1 MKDSTG
7 IQRALEDLLERYHA
21 AGYYPSAAAV
31 IFTGKE
37 TLAAAHVGD
46 AEMGSLFDVASL
58 TKIATATQILQ
69 LIDEDLLELDQELL
83 SCFDEL
89 SSDIWFSKRFSGIT
103 IRHLLT
109 HTSTLPAWYPFYI
122 WRGQDFWT
130 ALKSALI
137 NQLPASGVVYSDIN
151 FILLGKLI
159 ERIRT
164 MPLKDC
170 LERFIVSPMGIHGEM
185 MYQPDQDDAR
195 IIPSCCDNAIE
206 ERMCAERGL
215 QFDGWRPKQTPV
227 KGTVNDGNCHYY
239 FGDVSGHAGIFSTVG
254 AYQKLCQ
261 TYMAS
266 DQPLFIG
273 AQQEQAISPGRGLGF
288 ETGPVY
294 PHGCGHN
301 GFTGTSIY
309 ISREHDIGAVAF
321 TNRLYYPSPSGKNV
335 GEFRRALHELAYSSR
350 YMM

>member
-1 MKDSTG
+1 MKESTG
-7 IQRALEDLLERYHA
+7 IQRALEDLLERYHG
-21 AGYYPSAAAV
+21 AGYFPSAAAV
-31 IFTGKE
+31 IFTGRE
-37 TLAAAHVGD
+37 TLAAARVGD
-46 AEMGSLFDVASL
+46 SEMGSLFDVASL
-58 TKIATATQILQ
+58 TKIATTTQILQ
-69 LIDEDLLELDQELL
+69 LIDEGRIGLDQELL
-83 SCFDEL
+83 SYFDEL
-89 SSDIWFSKRFSGIT
+89 SSDSWFSKRFSGIT
-103 IRHLLT
+103 IRRLLT

-159 ERIRT
+159 ERIRKK
-164 MPLKDC
+164 PLKDC
-170 LERFIVSPMGIHGEM
+170 MEQYVAEPLNLQGKM

-195 IIPSCCDNAIE
+195 IVPSCFDNAIE

-215 QFDGWRPKQTPV
+215 QFDGWRPKQTAV
-227 KGTVNDGNCHYY
+227 RGTVNDGNCHYY

-261 TYMAS
+261 AYMTT
-266 DQPLFIG
+266 DKPLFIA
-273 AQQEQAISPGRGLGF
+273 AQLEQTISPGRGLGF

-309 ISREHDIGAVAF
+309 LSRERDIGAVAF
-321 TNRLYYPSPSGKNV
+321 TNRLYFPSPSGKNV
-335 GEFRRALHELAYSSR
+335 GEFRRALHELTYSSR